1 MSKSIPMILHDNG
14 MEVKNYLKKLGFD
27 LFEDVVDDSIYEG
40 SAVDKI
46 DNTISILEKYQNKNV
61 QSLFLKYKKRLE
73 SNQKLAIK
81 YTEEIAP
88 AIKQLKNLKAQDIK
102 EKEIIPKK
110 IFTIQ
115 TNPEY
120 NMQKK

>member
-1 MSKSIPMILHDNG
+1 MILHDNG

-102 EKEIIPKK
+102 EEDIIPPKMTL
-110 IFTIQ
+110 I
-115 TNPEY
+115 
-120 NMQKK
+120 